1 MTKPHRSSRPK
12 SKPQKTTRRLSERG
26 KKGSNSSRTVSRGNS
41 IETISASALK
51 RKNFPPLRYAIEGY
65 LAEGLTL
72 LGGKPKIGK
81 SYMAL
86 DLAMAVASGGLAL
99 GAIECEQGAV
109 LYCALEDNHRRL
121 QRRMKQLY
129 GVEETWP
136 RDLHFATSAPRLDG
150 GLIDELRNWIETHDA
165 KLVIID
171 TFAGVR
177 PRGRG
182 EGYDA
187 DYAALSPLQEMAG
200 ETGIAILV
208 IHHLRK
214 MQGDDPFDTISGT
227 TGLTGAVDAAFV
239 LQRGQ
244 QGVTLYGRGREIEE
258 MEKALE
264 FDGGSWTVLG
274 DASDVRRSEERG
286 AILAVLSNASA
297 PIGPKDI
304 ADALGKPEN
313 NIKQLLF
320 KMLKDGEVKKRGR
333 GQYCIPET

>member
-1 MTKPHRSSRPK
+1 MTKPHRSRRPK
-12 SKPQKTTRRLSERG
+12 PQAQKTTPRVSGRR
-26 KKGSNSSRTVSRGNS
+26 KKGSNSPKSRHRGNS

-51 RKNFPPLRYAIEGY
+51 KKDFPALRYAIDGF
-65 LAEGLTL
+65 LTEGLTL

-86 DLAMAVASGGLAL
+86 DFAMAVASGGLAL
-99 GAIECEQGAV
+99 GAVECQQGAV

-136 RDLHFATSAPRLDG
+136 RDLHFATSSPRLDG
-150 GLIDELRNWIETHDA
+150 GLIDELRDWIETHDA

-200 ETGIAILV
+200 EMGVAILV

-264 FDGGSWTVLG
+264 FDAGSWKVLG

-286 AILAVLSNASA
+286 AILAVLSDASA

-313 NIKQLLF
+313 NVKQLLF
-320 KMLKDGEVKKRGR
+320 KMLKDGEIKRRRR
-333 GQYCIPET
+333 GQYCTPDT

>member
-1 MTKPHRSSRPK
+1 MRKPHRSTG
-12 SKPQKTTRRLSERG
+12 SKPKPKETTLSSSTRRKQNADSSKTGTPG
-26 KKGSNSSRTVSRGNS
+26 KS
-41 IETISASALK
+41 IKTISASALK
-51 RKNFPPLRYAIEGY
+51 RKNFPPLHYAIDGY
-65 LAEGLTL
+65 LTEGVTL

-86 DLAMAVASGGLAL
+86 DFAMAVASGGLAL
-99 GAIECEQGAV
+99 GAVECQQGAV

-121 QRRMKQLY
+121 QRRMQQLY
-129 GVEETWP
+129 GIEETWP
-136 RDLHFATSAPRLDG
+136 RDLHFATFAPRLDE
-150 GLIDELRNWIETHDA
+150 GLLDELRNWIEDNQA
-165 KLVIID
+165 KLIIID

-177 PRGRG
+177 PQGRG

-187 DYAALSPLQEMAG
+187 DYAALSPLQVMAG
-200 ETGIAILV
+200 ELGVAILV

-244 QGVTLYGRGREIEE
+244 QWVTLYGRGREIEE

-264 FDGGSWTVLG
+264 FDGGSWIVLG
-274 DASDVRRSEERG
+274 DASDVRRSEERE
-286 AILAVLSNASA
+286 AILAVLSDASS

-304 ADALGKPEN
+304 ADALGKPKN
-313 NIKQLLF
+313 NVKQLLF
-320 KMLKDGEVKKRGR
+320 KMHKDGEIKKRGR
-333 GQYCIPET
+333 GQYCTPET

>member
-1 MTKPHRSSRPK
+1 MTKSHRSTHPK
-12 SKPQKTTRRLSERG
+12 PKPQKTTPRVSGRR
-26 KKGSNSSRTVSRGNS
+26 KKGSNSPKSRHRGNS

-51 RKNFPPLRYAIEGY
+51 RKDFPPLRYAIDGF
-65 LAEGLTL
+65 LTEGLTL

-86 DLAMAVASGGLAL
+86 DFAMAVASGGLAL
-99 GAIECEQGAV
+99 GAVECQQGAV

-129 GVEETWP
+129 GAEETWP

-150 GLIDELRNWIETHDA
+150 GLIDELRNWIESHDA

-200 ETGIAILV
+200 EMGVAIMV

-239 LQRGQ
+239 LQRGP

-264 FDGGSWTVLG
+264 FDGGSWTLLG
-274 DASDVRRSEERG
+274 DASDVRRSEERV
-286 AILAVLSNASA
+286 AILAVLSDASA

-313 NIKQLLF
+313 NVKQLLF
-320 KMLKDGEVKKRGR
+320 KMLKDGEIKKRGR
-333 GQYCIPET
+333 GQYCIPDT

>member
-1 MTKPHRSSRPK
+1 MTKPHRSSRTKPK
-12 SKPQKTTRRLSERG
+12 PRKTTPRVSGRR
-26 KKGSNSSRTVSRGNS
+26 KKGSNSPKSRHRGNS

-51 RKNFPPLRYAIEGY
+51 RKDFPPLRYAIDGF
-65 LAEGLTL
+65 LTEGLTL

-86 DLAMAVASGGLAL
+86 DFAMAVASGGLAL
-99 GAIECEQGAV
+99 GAVECQQGAV

-129 GVEETWP
+129 GAEETWP

-150 GLIDELRNWIETHDA
+150 GLIEELRNWIESHDA

-200 ETGIAILV
+200 EMGVAIMV

-244 QGVTLYGRGREIEE
+244 QGLTLYGRGREIEE

-264 FDGGSWTVLG
+264 FDDGSWTLLG
-274 DASDVRRSEERG
+274 DASDVRRSEERV
-286 AILAVLSNASA
+286 AILAVLSDASA

-304 ADALGKPEN
+304 ADSLGKPEN
-313 NIKQLLF
+313 NVKQLLF
-320 KMLKDGEVKKRGR
+320 KMLKDGEIKKRRR
-333 GQYCIPET
+333 GQYYIPDT

>member
-1 MTKPHRSSRPK
+1 MTKPNLSARPK
-12 SKPQKTTRRLSERG
+12 IKAQETTRRMSGRRKTG
-26 KKGSNSSRTVSRGNS
+26 PNSPKSRHRVNS
-41 IETISASALK
+41 IETISASVLK
-51 RKNFPPLRYAIEGY
+51 RKNFPPLRYAIDGF
-65 LAEGLTL
+65 LTEGLTL

-86 DLAMAVASGGLAL
+86 DFAMAVASGGLAL
-99 GAIECEQGAV
+99 GTVECQQGAV

-129 GVEETWP
+129 GAEETWP
-136 RDLHFATSAPRLDG
+136 RDLHFATSAPRLDV
-150 GLIDELRNWIETHDA
+150 GLIDELRDWIETHEA

-200 ETGIAILV
+200 EMGVSILV

-264 FDGGSWTVLG
+264 FDGGNWKVLG
-274 DASDVRRSEERG
+274 DATDVRRSEERG
-286 AILAVLSNASA
+286 AILAVLSDASA
-297 PIGPKDI
+297 PIGPKEI
-304 ADALGKPEN
+304 ADALGKSEN
-313 NIKQLLF
+313 NVKQLLF
-320 KMLKDGEVKKRGR
+320 KMLKDGEIKKRGR
-333 GQYCIPET
+333 GQYCIPDT